1 MDKKWFVKIVYHDRK
16 ENNQHDEYMII
27 ISIIV
32 SADSV
37 ISSLIKF
44 VILSSLNKPIIHHHD
59 WRFMV

>member
-1 MDKKWFVKIVYHDRK
+1 MDKKWYVKIVYHDRK

-32 SADSV
+32 SADNV

-44 VILSSLNKPIIHHHD
+44 VILSS
-59 WRFMV
+59 